1 MAAPQ
6 LTWRQAIGW
15 RMRAQQLD
23 ERAARERALDVVA
36 ELCGVHAQV
45 MSSAELTLW
54 ARVDGLE
61 PDAVQRELW
70 EERSLVK
77 TWAMRGTLHL
87 LAARDYPLWQAALS
101 TYDHF
106 WRRPWLKALGVTT
119 EQLEEIL
126 DDVAK
131 ALDGKLLT
139 REQIADAV
147 AREGDDELAERLRSG
162 WGSFLKPVSFRG
174 RLCFAPSEGRYVRFT
189 DPHRWLGAYEE
200 RDPEEAVAEMTR
212 RYLAAYGPATQE
224 DYARWWRGHSPPQ
237 ARKRMEAL
245 GDEVVEVDLEGLR
258 AWLPASAL
266 EDALESESPR
276 NVRLLPAFD
285 QWVVGSSRETEAMI
299 EKEFRPRVF
308 RKAAWFS
315 PVMLVRGKIE
325 GVWWWERK
333 GKRLVVR
340 LEPFG
345 KLPKWA
351 RVAAEREAERL
362 PAFLGGELELS
373 WSG

>member
-1 MAAPQ
+1 VAAPR

-15 RMRAQQLD
+15 RTRAQHLD
-23 ERAARERALDVVA
+23 ERVPRPRAVDVAA

-61 PDAVQRELW
+61 PDAVQRSLW
-70 EERSLVK
+70 EERDLLK

-106 WRRPWLKALGVTT
+106 WRPPWLKALGVTT

-131 ALDGKLLT
+131 ALDGQVLT

-147 AREGDDELAERLRSG
+147 AREGDEELAERLRSG

-189 DPHRWLGAYEE
+189 DPHRWLGEYEE
-200 RDPEEAVAEMTR
+200 VDPEVAIAEMTR

-224 DYARWWRGHSPPQ
+224 DYARWWRGHSPAQ
-237 ARKRMEAL
+237 ARKRMQAL
-245 GDEVVEVDLEGLR
+245 GDEAVEVDLEGLR
-258 AWLPASAL
+258 AWLPSSAL
-266 EDALESESPR
+266 DDALEAEPPR

-285 QWVVGSSRETEAMI
+285 QWVVGSSREAEAMI
-299 EKEFRPRVF
+299 EKQFRPRVF

-315 PVMLVRGKIE
+315 PVVLVRGKIE

-333 GKRLVVR
+333 GRRLLVR

-345 KLPKWA
+345 KLPNWA
-351 RVAAEREAERL
+351 RAEAEREAARL
-362 PAFLGGELELS
+362 PDFLGGELELS
-373 WSG
+373 WS